1 MGLLRKIDRNKG
13 HKSTLDSFWL
23 RQIESI
29 CRLEKAGFIRIEY
42 DEKRVFIDDRIAA
55 LFITNRS
62 HWENFLF
69 RLSVYASFRRAFDGV
84 KTEGLYWNF
93 HYYILS
99 VGRIVSAFGL
109 YVNGKSTLS
118 ASV

>member
-1 MGLLRKIDRNKG
+1 MGFFRKTDLNNEN
-13 HKSTLDSFWL
+13 KSTLDSFWF

-29 CRLEKAGFIRIEY
+29 CRLEKAGFLRIEY
-42 DEKRVFIDDRIAA
+42 DEKRVFVDDRIAS
-55 LFITNRS
+55 LFISNRD
-62 HWENFLF
+62 HWKNFLF
-69 RLSVYASFRRAFDGV
+69 RLSVYATFRRAFDGV
-84 KTEGLYWNF
+84 KPDGLCWNF

-109 YVNGKSTLS
+109 YENGKSTLS